1 MILGFFFLFHFLET
15 LEGREG
21 FFAKKGGVS
30 LVRNRDLRPAA
41 KANPTIQQAF
51 ERFQKYN
58 RLKNLS
64 QGSLDFYAAK
74 GRSFFR
80 FLGDTEQP
88 ITTITEETVEDYIFY
103 MKDQQLRDTTIN
115 TNLRMVRAFLYW
127 CMEKDYLEKYPIR
140 LVRADDPIK
149 EPYTTDELQKLL
161 KEPDCKTCSFAEY
174 RNWVILDWITASRK
188 KKKDTDEQL
197 DPIVPEE
204 ESETAGAT
212 PQPAKQYIT
221 DFVGEDY
228 KNWHGIVVLDAGTNS
243 GKTYF
248 ILKTLLPWAYEHRKR
263 ILILCN
269 REALRNQIERD
280 VNRLGRIEVTYKD
293 YDPSLGEI
301 VNKPAIDSKYEHTI
315 RVETYRWLETF
326 LQRNEDAAKTYLRS
340 FDYIVSDEYH
350 YMVTDASFNDHVDAS
365 YEAIKELWTTKTC
378 IFMSATARPFFDY
391 WELRKMIP
399 EGQHYRLPM
408 DYRFVSS
415 VKFFYRDDD
424 ELDIIRR
431 VQPGEKILVFV
442 NTIAKLRKL
451 RDSLKADGIE
461 DVACLCSKY
470 RQEAEEFDKLD
481 DVLVGNVLQHQVTL
495 TTTTLYNGVDM
506 KDRALKYIVSELWN
520 PLVNA
525 QILGRK
531 RPLAEGDTC
540 AVYLLHYPKERLEG
554 ELKKIEK
561 YQLEP
566 VEAYRKWFDD
576 RKAWRAYLHQPETV
590 EILKKSHTVVLD
602 PREGEYCWRKRATL
616 QARVERVFLLQMLEQ
631 GYQTELL
638 KKIDES
644 LLAKVEP
651 LEPPPLLAYLDAH
664 LNEERYYEEWQKIFF
679 ELGHIYNKTD
689 GHAEKSCNKW
699 RTAK

>member
-1 MILGFFFLFHFLET
+1 M
-15 LEGREG
+15 
-21 FFAKKGGVS
+21 
-30 LVRNRDLRPAA
+30 RNRDLRPAA

-103 MKDQQLRDTTIN
+103 MKDQQLHDTTIN

-127 CMEKDYLEKYPIR
+127 CMEKGYLDKYPIR

-149 EPYTTDELQKLL
+149 EPYTTGELQKLL

-174 RNWVILDWITASRK
+174 RMGDEEKRWPFDGFYLKLAEAQREYEQEQHIDPASLTEEERQQKLQEILDWITASRK

-204 ESETAGAT
+204 EPETAGAT

-221 DFVGEDY
+221 DLVGEDY

-280 VNRLGRIEVTYKD
+280 VNRLGRIEAPYED
-293 YDPSLGEI
+293 YDPALGGI
-301 VNKPAIDSKYEHTI
+301 VYKTATDNKYEYTI
-315 RVETYRWLETF
+315 RVETYQWLETF

-391 WELRKMIP
+391 WVLRKMIP

-451 RDSLKADGIE
+451 RDTLKADGIE

-531 RPLAEGDTC
+531 RPLDEGDTC

-554 ELKKIEK
+554 KLKKIEK

-576 RKAWRAYLHQPETV
+576 TAAFSY
-590 EILKKSHTVVLD
+590 
-602 PREGEYCWRKRATL
+602 
-616 QARVERVFLLQMLEQ
+616 ML
-631 GYQTELL
+631 GT
-638 KKIDES
+638 
-644 LLAKVEP
+644 
-651 LEPPPLLAYLDAH
+651 
-664 LNEERYYEEWQKIFF
+664 FF
-679 ELGHIYNKTD
+679 SGF
-689 GHAEKSCNKW
+689 
-699 RTAK
+699 RRR